1 MIPMFKSFSFSDLA
15 GEIRHAALSLR
26 LITPML
32 SIELAT
38 AVLERMKRDDEPPL
52 DVEIILSRELYSCHT
67 TTDHL
72 VAVKMLMDNGVSIQ
86 LQSNLCISVLV
97 IDFVRGWVFNE
108 ASVCRSASESPI
120 NALALTLSQVHYLSE
135 HYTNSSNNYCSDG
148 VEDDESYSLE
158 TTPLMVQDY
167 QKWYCQ
173 ANNLENYEYEARSF
187 YIGNALPN
195 AKKMLN

>member
-1 MIPMFKSFSFSDLA
+1 MIPMFKSFSFLELA
-15 GEIRHAALSLR
+15 GEIRHTALSLR
-26 LITPML
+26 LITPLL

-52 DVEIILSRELYSCHT
+52 DVEIILSRELHSCHT

-72 VAVKMLMDNGVSIQ
+72 VAVKMLMDNGVSIK

-108 ASVCRSASESPI
+108 TSLCRSASESPI
-120 NALALTLSQVHYLSE
+120 NALALTHSQVHYLSGQQ
-135 HYTNSSNNYCSDG
+135 TKRSNNYSSDG

-173 ANNLENYEYEARSF
+173 ANNLENHEYAARSF
-187 YIGNALPN
+187 YIGNTLPN